1 MSSYHQEIAG
11 VTKKVKE
18 FFEKV
23 FSEVII
29 NGPPLD
35 AAAINAT
42 PLMLVSAHRSHVDYF
57 LAGNIFHLM
66 GFKNLRFAAGDNLTN
81 LPWIGPKF
89 KAFGA
94 FTIERDTGFNRNY
107 VKNLCQ
113 NVVSMIERG
122 DSVLVFPE
130 AGRSYSGAMLEL
142 RVGVLGASVLSQANT
157 PDRDVN
163 YIPITISYEHAPDVP
178 WYSMQLTGKKWRKS
192 SNILPKRLIGN
203 VLYYG
208 ADLCS
213 FLPFLLAPKFKKN
226 YGKVYIDY
234 GAPVSIR
241 SLLDVVANKATNAR
255 DDFSAHK
262 DSIVKVSTVVYG
274 QLKKLYRILPMHLVA
289 YELTK
294 HSKRSVSDLADALPK
309 MVQQL
314 REQER
319 NIAHFTGATETAI
332 AEEGIEQLKNVG
344 AITFS
349 NNLCRVKK
357 QNLINYYAAAIS

>member
-1 MSSYHQEIAG
+1 MSSYHQEVAN
-11 VTKKVKE
+11 VTKKVKS
-18 FFEKV
+18 FFENV
-23 FSEVII
+23 FSEVVI
-29 NGPPLD
+29 NGPQLD
-35 AAAINAT
+35 AEAINAT

-57 LAGNIFHLM
+57 LSGNIFHLM

-94 FTIERDTGFNRNY
+94 FAIERDTGFNRNY
-107 VKNLCQ
+107 VKNLCY

-142 RVGVLGASVLSQANT
+142 RMGVLGASVLSQANT

-163 YIPITISYEHAPDVP
+163 YIPITISYEHAPDIP
-178 WYSMQLTGKKWRKS
+178 WFAMQLTGKKWRKK
-192 SNILPKRLIGN
+192 SNILPKRLLGN
-203 VLYYG
+203 LLYFG
-208 ADLCS
+208 ADICS
-213 FLPFLLAPKFKKN
+213 FLPFLLAPKLGKN

-234 GAPVSIR
+234 GPPVAIR
-241 SLLDVVANKATNAR
+241 SLLDVTANKAAPAR

-262 DSIVKVSTVVYG
+262 DSINKVSSIVFE

-294 HSKRSVSDLADALPK
+294 HRKRTISDLADAIPK
-309 MVQQL
+309 MIQQL

-319 NIAHFTGATETAI
+319 NIAQFSGVSETAI
-332 AEEGIEQLKNVG
+332 AEEGILQLQKVG
-344 AITFS
+344 ACAFS
-349 NNLCRVKK
+349 NTLCVVKK
-357 QNLINYYAAAIS
+357 QQLINYYAAAIS